1 MSKAS
6 DIKDAKKLEL
16 ERFKNKLIL
25 RSNSFG
31 INFDHNCVKEKRRGM
46 TMEEL
51 KRDKII
57 KEVLEMFRDN
67 NCMPF
72 EDDEAESL
80 RVPNIEGLIDAIRLN
95 SKLTL
100 YEIKRALGLLK

>member
-1 MSKAS
+1 
-6 DIKDAKKLEL
+6 
-16 ERFKNKLIL
+16 
-25 RSNSFG
+25 
-31 INFDHNCVKEKRRGM
+31 
-46 TMEEL
+46 
-51 KRDKII
+51 
-57 KEVLEMFRDN
+57 MFRDN